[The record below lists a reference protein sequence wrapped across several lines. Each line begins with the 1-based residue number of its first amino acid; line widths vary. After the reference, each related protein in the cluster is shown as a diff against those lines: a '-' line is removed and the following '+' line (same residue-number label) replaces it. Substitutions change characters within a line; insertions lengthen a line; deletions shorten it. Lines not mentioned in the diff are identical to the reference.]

1 MHKVIQKITRYA
13 APWQIVLMVIGFIV
27 MTPIYIISLYI
38 LLSIYVISPTL
49 EHFDKIKF
57 DNLDSYSRSMFDK
70 LSDASLGTE
79 KWKYTK
85 ECVPDRTGWLTTGQF
100 SCTTK
105 SRTQIDITNVNELKT
120 LNDKYFGVAEESTQ
134 LKSKDYAIF
143 YPTTFGI
150 KFQVSSIIK
159 RYVYNSDN
167 GLQCTYEIQLDQP
180 DKDNVYTNYGDDIK
194 GDIGQVDISFTCGGI
209 ARGNW
214 F

>member
-70 LSDASLGTE
+70 LSDASLGAE

-85 ECVPDRTGWLTTGQF
+85 ECVPQHDAWFATGEF
-100 SCTTK
+100 MCTTK
-105 SRTQIDITNVNELKT
+105 SRTQTNVTSASGVNN
-120 LNDKYFGVAEESTQ
+120 LNDKYFEVVESFSS
-134 LKSKDYAIF
+134 LKAKDYAVF
-143 YPTTFGI
+143 YPTTFGV

-180 DKDNVYTNYGDDIK
+180 DKDNVYTNYGDDIT
-194 GDIGQVDISFTCGGI
+194 GNVGQVDISFTCEGI